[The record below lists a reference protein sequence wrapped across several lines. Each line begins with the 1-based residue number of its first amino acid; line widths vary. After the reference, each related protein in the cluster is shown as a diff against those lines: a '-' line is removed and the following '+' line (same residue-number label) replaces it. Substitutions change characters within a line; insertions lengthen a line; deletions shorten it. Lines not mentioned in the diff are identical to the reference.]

1 MAPLRAG
8 TEFPR
13 VHVLD
18 HAVTQRGDGI
28 RVHGKLLSGEV
39 DATRPCCSADLSRS
53 DLE

>member
-28 RVHGKLLSGEV
+28 RVHGKLLSG
-39 DATRPCCSADLSRS
+39 
-53 DLE
+53 